1 MNHPVLKEI
10 KKSSRVTLCV
20 VLESLV
26 TKGEGDLSK
35 DKDIIG
41 KEFFRF
47 PFISLWNTILLKNN
61 LNLESSLIISTI
73 SIFYSFLRITK
84 NFNKKVI

>member
-26 TKGEGDLSK
+26 TKGEGELSK
-35 DKDIIG
+35 DKDVIG
-41 KEFFRF
+41 KDFFDSHL
-47 PFISLWNTILLKNN
+47 SLWNTIL
-61 LNLESSLIISTI
+61 
-73 SIFYSFLRITK
+73 
-84 NFNKKVI
+84 